1 MDDVER
7 LFLIFDFDYK
17 RYVGFGSTLSA
28 GDHIYT
34 VPAESVEQT
43 SGYAGGITHVFADD
57 SHCGKIVLRMYGI
70 QLTRG
75 EFGRVFF
82 SSASTARAASSF
94 FTANDVVFSLEAC
107 DTMNTLTPHGQEH

>member
-1 MDDVER
+1 MTPNVANSDYEEIEYLGVREKKTVVDDVER

-43 SGYAGGITHVFADD
+43 SGYAGGITHIFADD
-57 SHCGKIVLRMYGI
+57 SHCGKIVLRMYG
-70 QLTRG
+70 
-75 EFGRVFF
+75 V
-82 SSASTARAASSF
+82 
-94 FTANDVVFSLEAC
+94 
-107 DTMNTLTPHGQEH
+107 